1 MAQILRHDARLRSAA
16 NLIYETVYPSGEY
29 TPLSF
34 EEAERYETP
43 HYRQAVAAA
52 LLARPIL
59 TDRAEQLSLI

>member
-1 MAQILRHDARLRSAA
+1 MRQNLRLRAAA
-16 NLIYETVYPSGEY
+16 NVIYNAVYPGEEW

-52 LLARPIL
+52 LLARPVL
-59 TDRAEQLSLI
+59 ADRAEQLSLI